1 MTASDD
7 HHQIYQAIFENPPR
21 SDISWEKVLDLLRV
35 CGAKLFQNG
44 GNDGQWIQVWC
55 EARRANAI
63 FHRLDHQPYLAPL
76 MVVEV
81 RRFLIA
87 SGIHPPRTNE

>member
-1 MTASDD
+1 MTVSDN
-7 HHQIYQAIFENPPR
+7 HQQTYQAIFENPPR
-21 SDISWEKVLDLLRV
+21 SDIAWEKVLDLFRV

-63 FHRLDHQPYLAPL
+63 FHRLDSQPCLAPL